1 MKRYRVIALAFGLL
15 LLLGLSVKFFRGGE
29 RLGSD
34 VRMLCLSDK
43 SLELVSVSEDR
54 NMINKLKVSGSA
66 KIWIP
71 EGLGWYEVD
80 KVSRLLKQEKR
91 EELLP
96 FMAFYNFGFWPD
108 AYFLNEAGE
117 DCLSTKQLSKVM
129 SWWEILKFKF
139 SQDSYLVKETEV
151 SELKEDDYEL
161 REELRRDFSETSILN
176 NKIRVGIFNQSDEPG
191 LAVFVGDRLDWAGV
205 DVVSIENSEEELLAD
220 CVIRVGSLSTLEN
233 GMGQMLRNLWS
244 CREEEKKEILGEEM
258 EIYLNK
264 GWAEVIKYSSYV
276 RSL

>member
-1 MKRYRVIALAFGLL
+1 MKRYRIVAVVFGLL
-15 LLLGLSVKFFRGGE
+15 LLSGLGIKFFRGGE

-34 VRMLCLSDK
+34 VRVLCLSDK
-43 SLELVSVSEDR
+43 SLELVSVSEER
-54 NMINKLKVSGSA
+54 NMINKLKVASGVRL
-66 KIWIP
+66 WIP

-80 KVSRLLKQEKR
+80 KIGRLLKQEKR
-91 EELLP
+91 EDLLP

-108 AYFLNEAGE
+108 SYVLNEGE
-117 DCLSTKQLSKVM
+117 GDCLSVRQLSKVM
-129 SWWEILKFKF
+129 SWWEIIKFRF
-139 SQDSYLVKETEV
+139 SQDSYLVKE
-151 SELKEDDYEL
+151 KEIDKLEENDYEL

-191 LAVFVGDRLDWAGV
+191 LAAFVGDRLDWAGV

-220 CVIRVGSLSTLEN
+220 CVIRVGSLGTMEN
-233 GMGQMLRNLWS
+233 GMGQLLRKLWS